1 MRSWA
6 VVLCL
11 FIFGFSYG
19 GKAVHQIG
27 VKVKVEKPAQ
37 NDKTS
42 EKKEKKNI
50 EKVQNYPKGE
60 NR

>member
-1 MRSWA
+1 MKTLIA
-6 VVLCL
+6 VFCL
-11 FIFGFSYG
+11 LIFGFSYG

-27 VKVKVEKPAQ
+27 VKVNVEKPVQ

-42 EKKEKKNI
+42 EKEEKKSI
-50 EKVQNYPKGE
+50 KKLKNYPKGE